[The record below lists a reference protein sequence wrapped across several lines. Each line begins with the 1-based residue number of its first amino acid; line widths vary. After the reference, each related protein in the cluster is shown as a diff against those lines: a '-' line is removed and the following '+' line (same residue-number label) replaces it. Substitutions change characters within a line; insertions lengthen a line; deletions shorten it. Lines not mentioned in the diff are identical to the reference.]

1 MAGRGMAVVV
11 VASNGR
17 RSGGVGA
24 GAGVGVGAGFGD
36 DEGHL
41 AQVCTVCVLCV
52 YCVTVRTV
60 EGVRTRTTKEEK
72 RHAVWLLAAR
82 FCVIRFCSPNVGH
95 LWFCSLVVGVTM
107 ATFLVGSS
115 GGTRRSFVSSDL
127 VTSY

>member
-1 MAGRGMAVVV
+1 MKEIVHNKNAKI
-11 VASNGR
+11 
-17 RSGGVGA
+17 
-24 GAGVGVGAGFGD
+24 
-36 DEGHL
+36 DEGRLTAFMSYCNVSIHV
-41 AQVCTVCVLCV
+41 QHVCTVCVLCV